1 LPLYGFYEVRGMK
14 AEMTVSALANASGAG
29 LYAGIAPGL
38 IQPATVPSNDNLVK
52 LPIQT
57 KGNTQG
63 EVFSIYYGF
72 ANDLKK

>member
-1 LPLYGFYEVRGMK
+1 MK

-29 LYAGIAPGL
+29 LYAGIALGL

-72 ANDLKK
+72 SNDLRK

>member
-1 LPLYGFYEVRGMK
+1 
-14 AEMTVSALANASGAG
+14 MTTIEAKHVEKYFEHDGK
-29 LYAGIAPGL
+29 
-38 IQPATVPSNDNLVK
+38 K

>member
-1 LPLYGFYEVRGMK
+1 MS
-14 AEMTVSALANASGAG
+14 VSALSNASGAG

-38 IQPATVPSNDNLVK
+38 NQLATVPNNDNLVK
-52 LPIQT
+52 LLIQT

-72 ANDLKK
+72 SNDLRK